1 LDYKRRFDAR
11 YEAFVSSGHT
21 APSKENT
28 IMDFLHGLD
37 NSRYAAFKAEI
48 VNDMQK
54 GILTQPG
61 DLNTMYLLASR
72 RVVVRSQKE
81 GSGGAIF
88 ALIDEGTK
96 KDGKN
101 PTKSGGKELT
111 KEEKLAKRQRPPS

>member
-1 LDYKRRFDAR
+1 M
-11 YEAFVSSGHT
+11 
-21 APSKENT
+21 APSKEDT
-28 IMDFLHGLD
+28 MMDFLYGLD

-61 DLNTMYLLASR
+61 NPNTMHLLASH
-72 RVVVRSQKE
+72 RVMVRSQKE
-81 GSGGAIF
+81 GTGGATF

-101 PTKSGGKELT
+101 PTKHGGKELT
-111 KEEKLAKRQRPPS
+111 KEEKLAKRLARMKCFNCAHQFHDGSSVNDT